1 MRARSLNK
9 RIEIWETSEAVYN
22 GFGGYDVTPQL
33 ISNSWAKI
41 ETAKTN
47 ASNLNEIGLDDMS
60 LNLLITVRYRKDLE
74 YNGVNQYIV
83 YNGVRYSF
91 SQSPNQVNFNY
102 SFVKL
107 IATRQKQDEVEDLN
121 PINQPVG
128 GEFPYNF
135 PFKLE

>member
-1 MRARSLNK
+1 
-9 RIEIWETSEAVYN
+9 
-22 GFGGYDVTPQL
+22 
-33 ISNSWAKI
+33 
-41 ETAKTN
+41 
-47 ASNLNEIGLDDMS
+47 MS